1 MLFPARWRGWS
12 RNTPGRSRFTA
23 ASHRGLALP
32 LISRPG
38 GASPSINT
46 ASSGIIPSS
55 TFSDPEEKVQTVH
68 ETVKILLVDN
78 EPGGLLAL
86 EAVLEPLGQKLIT
99 ARSGQEALRQL
110 LAHDFALILL
120 DIRMPELDGFQT
132 AALIRERERSR
143 HTPIIF
149 LTASYE
155 SDVQVSRGYAVG
167 AVDYVFKP
175 LQPETLRSKVSVFV
189 ELARTTEV
197 WRKQAAQLEAA
208 NRDLESFSYSVSH
221 DLRAPLRAID
231 GYSNILRERCGDKLG
246 DENNR
251 VLGKIIESTQR
262 MEMLIED
269 LLAFS
274 QFGREPL
281 SAREIDM
288 DELVR
293 EVVDEFRSVPGQ
305 RTPQCILK
313 AMPVGWGD
321 GSLIRQVWLN
331 LLSNAIKFTGTKEVP
346 LIELGG
352 SSEDSRTIYYVK
364 DNGAGFDMRYY
375 ARLFGVFQRLHST
388 KEFPGTGVG
397 LAIVQRVV
405 THNGGRAWA
414 EGKSGEGAT
423 FYFALPK
430 GAVGELSSQ
439 SGGGK

>member
-1 MLFPARWRGWS
+1 V
-12 RNTPGRSRFTA
+12 N
-23 ASHRGLALP
+23 
-32 LISRPG
+32 
-38 GASPSINT
+38 
-46 ASSGIIPSS
+46 
-55 TFSDPEEKVQTVH
+55 

-78 EPGGLLAL
+78 EPKGLLAL
-86 EAVLEPLGQKLIT
+86 EAILEPLGQKLIAAT
-99 ARSGQEALRQL
+99 SGKEALRHL

-132 AALIRERERSR
+132 AELIRGRERSR

-155 SDVQVSRGYAVG
+155 SEVQVFRGYALG

-175 LQPETLRSKVSVFV
+175 LKPEILRSKVEVFV
-189 ELARTTEV
+189 DLARTTETV
-197 WRKQAAQLEAA
+197 RKQAAELEAA
-208 NRDLESFSYSVSH
+208 NKDLESFSFSVSH
-221 DLRAPLRAID
+221 DLRAPLRAIG
-231 GYSNILRERCGDKLG
+231 GYSNILRESCGDKLG

-262 MEMLIED
+262 METLIED

-397 LAIVQRVV
+397 LAIVQRIVV
-405 THNGGRAWA
+405 RHGGRAWA

-423 FYFALPK
+423 FYFSLPQK
-430 GAVGELSSQ
+430 GPVSEP
-439 SGGGK
+439 SGQAGGKK

>member
-1 MLFPARWRGWS
+1 
-12 RNTPGRSRFTA
+12 
-23 ASHRGLALP
+23 LP
-32 LISRPG
+32 LISRPS
-38 GASPSINT
+38 GASPSIST

-55 TFSDPEEKVQTVH
+55 TFSDPKEKVQTVH

-99 ARSGQEALRQL
+99 ARSGAEALRQL

-155 SDVQVSRGYAVG
+155 SEVQVFRGYAVG

-175 LQPETLRSKVSVFV
+175 LQPEILRSKVSVFV

-197 WRKQAAQLEAA
+197 VRKQAVQLEAA
-208 NRDLESFSYSVSH
+208 NKDLESFSYSVSH

-251 VLGKIIESTQR
+251 VLGKIIENTQR
-262 MEMLIED
+262 METLIKD

-274 QFGREPL
+274 QLGRRPV
-281 SAREIDM
+281 SAAEIDM
-288 DELVR
+288 DALAR
-293 EVVDEFRSVPGQ
+293 EVIDELRSAPGEQ
-305 RTPQCILK
+305 VPQCVLK
-313 AMPVGWGD
+313 PLPAGWGD
-321 GSLIRQVWLN
+321 RSLIRQVWLN
-331 LLSNAIKFTGTKEVP
+331 LVSNAIKFTGTREVP
-346 LIELGG
+346 SIELGG
-352 SSEDSRTIYYVK
+352 TSEETRNVYYVK

-375 ARLFGVFQRLHST
+375 DKLFGVFQRLHSA

-405 THNGGRAWA
+405 AHHGGRAWA
-414 EGKSGEGAT
+414 EGKPGEGAT

-430 GAVGELSSQ
+430 R
-439 SGGGK
+439 

>member
-1 MLFPARWRGWS
+1 
-12 RNTPGRSRFTA
+12 
-23 ASHRGLALP
+23 LP

-38 GASPSINT
+38 GASPSIST
-46 ASSGIIPSS
+46 ASSGIILNS
-55 TFSDPEEKVQTVH
+55 TFSDPKEKVQTVR
-68 ETVKILLVDN
+68 ETVNILLVDN

-86 EAVLEPLGQKLIT
+86 EAILEPLGQKLIT
-99 ARSGQEALRQL
+99 ARSGEEALRQL

-120 DIRMPELDGFQT
+120 DIQMPELDGFQT

-155 SDVQVSRGYAVG
+155 SEVQVFRGYAVG

-175 LQPETLRSKVSVFV
+175 LRPEILRSKVSVFV

-197 WRKQAAQLEAA
+197 VRKQAAQLEAA
-208 NRDLESFSYSVSH
+208 NKDLESFSYSVSH

-246 DENNR
+246 DEDNR
-251 VLGKIIESTQR
+251 VLGKIIENTQR
-262 MEMLIED
+262 MDTLIKD

-274 QFGREPL
+274 QLGRRPV
-281 SAREIDM
+281 SAAEIDM
-288 DELVR
+288 DALAR
-293 EVVDEFRSVPGQ
+293 EVIDELRSAPGQ
-305 RTPQCILK
+305 RVPECVLK
-313 AMPVGWGD
+313 PLPVGWGD
-321 GSLIRQVWLN
+321 RSLIRQVWLN
-331 LLSNAIKFTGTKEVP
+331 LLSNAIKFTGTREVP
-346 LIELGG
+346 SIELGG
-352 SSEDSRTIYYVK
+352 TSEETRNVYYVK

-375 ARLFGVFQRLHST
+375 DKLFGVFQRLHSA

-405 THNGGRAWA
+405 AHHGGRAWA
-414 EGKSGEGAT
+414 EGKPGEGAT

-430 GAVGELSSQ
+430 R
-439 SGGGK
+439 